1 MKKIIKTLLKTILV
15 LIVCF
20 LVFYFW
26 ASSKTLDKKEYS
38 KLIENNYSLKL
49 SNDSIYSIVTYN
61 IGYLSGMTNN
71 IATEK
76 SEENKQL
83 YETNL
88 EKVKLEIIK
97 LNPDILAFQEI
108 DYDASRSYTV
118 DQEEEI
124 AKLGYNYVAKAVN
137 WDKRYIPFPYGLPS
151 VNFGKVI
158 SGQSIVSKYKLK
170 EYQRIVLDRVDDIP
184 FYKDAFYL
192 DRLLQ
197 VTKVEIEGKEIVL
210 MNVHLE
216 AFDKPTRTKQF
227 NYVFALFKKY
237 KNEFPTILLGDFNS
251 EARNTEAVVQE
262 IFKMN
267 DVGNACYDK
276 ENPAN
281 TYDSKNPKKR
291 IDYIFYTNKT
301 IEYIDGAVLNQ
312 FSVISDHLP
321 LEMKFRLK

>member
-1 MKKIIKTLLKTILV
+1 MKKIIKTLSKIILM

-26 ASSKTLDKKEYS
+26 ASSKTLDEKEYS

-49 SNDSIYSIVTYN
+49 SNDSIYSVVTYN

-76 SEENKQL
+76 SEENKRL
-83 YETNL
+83 YKTNL
-88 EKVKLEIIK
+88 EKVRLEIKK

-108 DYDASRSYTV
+108 DYNADRSYNV
-118 DQEEEI
+118 NQEEEI
-124 AKLGYNYVAKAVN
+124 AKLGYNYIAKAIN

-158 SGQSIVSKYKLK
+158 SGQSIISKYKLK
-170 EYQRIVLDRVDDIP
+170 DYERIVLDRVDDIP

-197 VTKVEIEGKEIVL
+197 VTKVKIEGRVVVL

-227 NYVFALFKKY
+227 NYVLELFKKY
-237 KNEFPTILLGDFNS
+237 KNEYPTILLGDFNS
-251 EARNTEAVVQE
+251 EARNKDAVVQE
-262 IFKMN
+262 IFKMD
-267 DVGNACYDK
+267 DVGNTFYDK
-276 ENPAN
+276 KNPAN
-281 TYDSKNPKKR
+281 TYDSKNPNKR
-291 IDYIFYTNKT
+291 IDYIFYTKKS
-301 IEYIDGAVLNQ
+301 IEYINGSVLNQ

-321 LEMKFRLK
+321 LEMKFKLK